1 MGKKLA
7 TIVACAFAAVLFA
20 VPAPA
25 WASVPSTAI
34 YVNGVDITSQPDNR
48 VECGVGYAELNP
60 QTGVL
65 VLNNATITKSFINDT
80 GWPTVDT
87 HFGIYG
93 AVDVNL
99 DIELVGENTMTC
111 GIQAFGNGGSG
122 GDISISGGGSLTID
136 SDMWGIHAYKHLE
149 IDGTSVFVETDG
161 RTALRS
167 DVDSISIQGG
177 AHVEATSLGIE
188 SASGIDS
195 ALRAGNSNPSAGDI
209 TVSGEGTYLKA
220 TVNDVLV
227 DEGQG
232 AIFAHND
239 FIVRDGATA
248 EVTGIAYAVND
259 IVVQSAAL
267 SVALEDRASA
277 ILASQDILF
286 ENATVYADGHYG
298 RAIDARG
305 GFSAKKSTI
314 TASSLGEEALYSAGD
329 AVLDGGTAL
338 LTAKTRP
345 AVFVPQ
351 ATVTFANGIFT
362 LKGTPAALSVDGVN
376 LGSTDWYQWATS
388 AIDSP
393 VLSSDAAYDPEG
405 GRDASYLRIEPVGT
419 TYELN
424 VTDGEGD
431 GSYVAGTQV
440 TVSAADFNANGHFSG
455 WVVSSDP
462 TGVGI
467 LDDAASGRTTFT
479 MPAGTVELAATFND
493 PHILERVEADEPSCT
508 AGGTAEHWRCS
519 ECGALF
525 SDSAGS
531 KLVDADDLTIP
542 ASGHSWGEPKWSWDD
557 DYTKFVATFT
567 CSNDPSHTEVLT
579 AEPTA
584 SVKTEPTC
592 TEPGVRLYT
601 ATVELEGVE
610 YVATS
615 EQSIPALGHDYVDG
629 VCTVCGEKDPDY
641 VAPEE
646 PKKNDT
652 TIPATGDASAFAS
665 LVPALLGGSALAAGV
680 IARRR
685 R

>member
-7 TIVACAFAAVLFA
+7 TIVACAFAAVLFM

-34 YVNGVDITSQPDNR
+34 YVNGVDITLQPGNR
-48 VECGVGYAELNP
+48 VECGLGYAELNP

-65 VLNNATITKSFINDT
+65 VLNNATITESFINDT

-111 GIQAFGNGGSG
+111 GIQAFGIGGSG
-122 GDISISGGGSLTID
+122 GDISISGEGSLTID
-136 SDMWGIHAYKHLE
+136 SDMWGIHAYKHLK
-149 IDGTSVFVETDG
+149 IDGTSVFVETHG
-161 RTALRS
+161 RHALKS
-167 DVDSISIQGG
+167 DADSISIQGG
-177 AHVEATSLGIE
+177 AHVEATSTSIE
-188 SASGIDS
+188 SDS
-195 ALRAGNSNPSAGDI
+195 AHDCAMRAGNSNPSAGDI
-209 TVSGEGTYLKA
+209 VVSGTGTYLKV
-220 TVNDVLV
+220 TVNDILV
-227 DEGQG
+227 DAGYG
-232 AIFAHND
+232 AVFAHND
-239 FIVRDGATA
+239 FIVRDGATV

-259 IVVQSAAL
+259 IVVQSASL
-267 SVALEDRASA
+267 SVALVDRASA
-277 ILASQDILF
+277 ILASRDILF

-305 GFSAKKSTI
+305 GFSAKNSTI
-314 TASSLGEEALYSAGD
+314 TASSLGEEALYSARD
-329 AVLDGGTAL
+329 AMLDGGTAT
-338 LTAKTRP
+338 LTAETRP
-345 AVFVPQ
+345 AVLVPQ

-362 LKGTPAALSVDGVN
+362 LKGAPKALSVGTLD
-376 LGSTDWYQWATS
+376 LGSDWYQWSDLAIGTPVSS
-388 AIDSP
+388 ADTP
-393 VLSSDAAYDPEG
+393 YDLSARSDA
-405 GRDASYLRIEPVGT
+405 YLRIEPVGT

-431 GSYVAGTQV
+431 GSYAAGTQV
-440 TVSAADFNANGHFSG
+440 TVSAADFNVNGHFSG

-462 TGVGI
+462 TGAGV
-467 LDDAASGRTTFT
+467 LDDAASEQTTFT

-493 PHILERVEADEPSCT
+493 PHILEHVEADEPSCT
-508 AGGTAEHWRCS
+508 AGGTAEHWKCS
-519 ECGALF
+519 KCGALF
-525 SDSAGS
+525 SDFDGT

-542 ASGHSWGEPKWSWDD
+542 ASGHSWGDPKWSWDD

-584 SVKTEPTC
+584 SVKAEPTC

-615 EQSIPALGHDYVDG
+615 EQAIPALGHDYVDG

-646 PKKNDT
+646 PEKSDT
-652 TIPATGDASAFAS
+652 TIPATGDASALFS

-680 IARRR
+680 VARRR

>member
-7 TIVACAFAAVLFA
+7 MIVACAFAAVLFA

-48 VECGVGYAELNP
+48 VDCGVGYAELNP

-99 DIELVGENTMTC
+99 DIELVGKNTMAC

-149 IDGTSVFVETDG
+149 IDGTTVSVETDG
-161 RTALRS
+161 RTALKS

-177 AHVEATSLGIE
+177 AHVEATSIGIE
-188 SASGIDS
+188 SSSARNS
-195 ALRAGNSNPSAGDI
+195 ALRAGDSNQPTCNI
-209 TVSGEGTYLKA
+209 VVSGAETYLKA

-227 DEGQG
+227 DAGQG

-248 EVTGIAYAVND
+248 EVTGIAYAAND
-259 IVVQSAAL
+259 IVVQGAAL
-267 SVALEDRASA
+267 SVVLEDRASA

-286 ENATVYADGHYG
+286 ENATVYADGHFG

-305 GFSAKKSTI
+305 GFSAKNSTI
-314 TASSLGEEALYSAGD
+314 TASSLGEEALYSARD
-329 AVLDGGTAL
+329 AVLDGGTAT
-338 LTAKTRP
+338 LTAETRP
-345 AVFVPQ
+345 AVLVPQ

-362 LKGTPAALSVDGVN
+362 LKGAPAALSVDGVN

-393 VLSSDAAYDPEG
+393 VLSSDTAYDSEG
-405 GRDASYLRIEPVGT
+405 GLDAYLRIEPVGT

-424 VTDGEGD
+424 VTDGAGG

-440 TVSAADFNANGHFSG
+440 PVSAADFNANGHFSE

-462 TGVGI
+462 TGAGI
-467 LDDAASGRTTFT
+467 LDDATSERTTFT

-493 PHILERVEADEPSCT
+493 PHSLEPIEADEPSCT
-508 AGGTAEHWRCS
+508 ACGTAKHWKCS

-557 DYTKFVATFT
+557 GYTKFVATFT
-567 CSNDPSHTEVLT
+567 CANDSSHTEALT

-615 EQSIPALGHDYVDG
+615 EQAIPALGHDYVDG

-652 TIPATGDASAFAS
+652 TIPATGDASVLFS

-680 IARRR
+680 VARRR

>member
-34 YVNGVDITSQPDNR
+34 YVNGVDITSHPDNR
-48 VECGVGYAELNP
+48 VECGGGYAELNP

-136 SDMWGIHAYKHLE
+136 SDMWGIHAYEHLE
-149 IDGTSVFVETDG
+149 IDGTSVFVETHG
-161 RTALRS
+161 RHALKS
-167 DVDSISIQGG
+167 DADSISIQGG
-177 AHVEATSLGIE
+177 AHVEATSTSIE
-188 SASGIDS
+188 SDS
-195 ALRAGNSNPSAGDI
+195 AHDCAMRAGNSNPSAGDI
-209 TVSGEGTYLKA
+209 VVSGTGTYLKV
-220 TVNDVLV
+220 TVNDILV
-227 DEGQG
+227 DAGYG
-232 AIFAHND
+232 AVFAHND

-259 IVVQSAAL
+259 IVVQGAAL
-267 SVALEDRASA
+267 SVVLEDRASA

-305 GFSAKKSTI
+305 GFSAKNSTI
-314 TASSLGEEALYSAGD
+314 TASSLGEEALYSARD
-329 AVLDGGTAL
+329 AVLDGGTAT
-338 LTAKTRP
+338 LTAETRP
-345 AVFVPQ
+345 AVFVPS

-362 LKGTPAALSVDGVN
+362 LKGAPKALFVGALD
-376 LGSTDWYQWATS
+376 LGSDWYQWSDLAIGTPVSS
-388 AIDSP
+388 ADTP
-393 VLSSDAAYDPEG
+393 YDLSARSDA
-405 GRDASYLRIEPVGT
+405 YLRIEPVGT

-424 VTDGEGD
+424 VTDGEGG

-455 WVVSSDP
+455 WVVNSDP
-462 TGVGI
+462 TGAGV
-467 LDDAASGRTTFT
+467 LDDDASGRTTFT

-493 PHILERVEADEPSCT
+493 PHILEHVEADEPSCT
-508 AGGTAEHWRCS
+508 AGGTAEHWKCS
-519 ECGALF
+519 KCGALF
-525 SDSAGS
+525 SDSTGT
-531 KLVDADDLTIP
+531 KLVDAGDLTIP

-557 DYTKFVATFT
+557 DYTKFVATFA

-629 VCTVCGEKDPDY
+629 VCTACGEKDPDY
-641 VAPEE
+641 AAPEDPE
-646 PKKNDT
+646 KSDA
-652 TIPATGDASAFAS
+652 TIPATGDASALFS
-665 LVPALLGGSALAAGV
+665 LVPTLLGGSALAAGV
-680 IARRR
+680 VARRR

>member
-111 GIQAFGNGGSG
+111 GIQAFGIGGSG

-167 DVDSISIQGG
+167 DVDSISVQGG

-195 ALRAGNSNPSAGDI
+195 ALRAGNSKPSAGDI

-267 SVALEDRASA
+267 SVVLEDRASA

-305 GFSAKKSTI
+305 GFSAKNSTI

-338 LTAKTRP
+338 LTAEKRP

-405 GRDASYLRIEPVGT
+405 GRDAYLRIEPVGT
-419 TYELN
+419 KYKLN

-462 TGVGI
+462 TGAGVI
-467 LDDAASGRTTFT
+467 ANPSIAETTFT
-479 MPAGTVELAATFND
+479 MPAGAVELTANYELHAVLEHVAAVD
-493 PHILERVEADEPSCT
+493 PSCT
-508 AGGTAEHWRCS
+508 SEGTAEHWKCP

-525 SDSAGS
+525 SDDGGTTLVGS
-531 KLVDADDLTIP
+531 DDL
-542 ASGHSWGEPKWSWDD
+542 
-557 DYTKFVATFT
+557 
-567 CSNDPSHTEVLT
+567 
-579 AEPTA
+579 
-584 SVKTEPTC
+584 SV
-592 TEPGVRLYT
+592 
-601 ATVELEGVE
+601 
-610 YVATS
+610 
-615 EQSIPALGHDYVDG
+615 PALGHDYVDG
-629 VCTVCGEKDPDY
+629 VCTACGEKDPDY

-646 PKKNDT
+646 PEKSDAD
-652 TIPATGDASAFAS
+652 IPATGDASVLFS
-665 LVPALLGGSALAAGV
+665 LVPALLGGSVLAAGV
-680 IARRR
+680 VARRR